1 MISSKR
7 ATAAAVAGLAAVS
20 LVAGCSTKAQDGTG
34 SSNSSS
40 GGGGGGVKTDVGVT
54 DKEISLGALTDQ
66 TGTFKVLGTA
76 VTQGN
81 QMWADEVNKSGG
93 ICGRQI
99 KINVSDTGYSAEKAV
114 TLYNQ
119 AKSKDLGFVQLIGS
133 PAMAALKKPLVTDK
147 IAAVPLSWS
156 SKNLDVPNVLMVG
169 TTYDVEV
176 INGLS
181 YMQSKGKIKPGDKIG
196 HIYFKTEYGENAVLG
211 SKAYASKH
219 NMTVVEA
226 GISATTTDLTPSV
239 TQLKGAGVKAIVVT
253 TGPAQLASAL
263 GAARAQGLNVTV
275 YGSGPTYTP
284 QLLETPAA
292 ALLTSGNFFTSGVSV
307 PFNSANPKAKEIA
320 AAWSAKNAGAV
331 PTYGP
336 QLGYAQG
343 MVWGAVLKQACSDG
357 DLTRQ
362 GILNAIGKTTVD
374 TQGLT
379 PNQDFTHPG
388 SPATREVFL
397 YTPAKVPG
405 GIAADA
411 QKYVAKEAQEYKA
424 PFQK

>member
-99 KINVSDTGYSAEKAV
+99 KINVADTGYSAEKAV

-119 AKSKDLGFVQLIGS
+119 AKSKDLGFIQLIGS
-133 PAMAALKKPLVTDK
+133 PALAALKKPLVTDK

-156 SKNLDVPNVLMVG
+156 SKNLDVPNVIMVG
-169 TTYDVEV
+169 GTYDVEA

-181 YMQSKGKIKPGDKIG
+181 YLQSKGKIKDGDKIG
-196 HIYFKTEYGENAVLG
+196 HIYFKTEYGENAVQG
-211 SKAYASKH
+211 SKYYAKQH
-219 NMTVVEA
+219 KMQLVES
-226 GISATTTDLTPSV
+226 GISATTTDLTSSI
-239 TQLKGAGVKAIVVT
+239 TQLKGAGVKAIFIT

-263 GAARAQGLNVTV
+263 GVARAQGLNVPV
-275 YGSGPTYTP
+275 WGSGPTYTP
-284 QLLETPAA
+284 QLLQTPAA
-292 ALLTSGNFFTSGVSV
+292 ALLTSGNFYTSGINV
-307 PFNSANPKAKEIA
+307 PFTTDNPKGKQIA
-320 AAWSAKNAGAV
+320 QEWSSENKGAV
-331 PTYGP
+331 ATYGP
-336 QLGYAQG
+336 LQGYA
-343 MVWGAVLKQACSDG
+343 MALVWGAVLKQACSDG
-357 DLTRQ
+357 DMTRQ
-362 GILNAIGKTTVD
+362 GVLNAIQKTTVD

-379 PNQDFTHPG
+379 ANLDFTKQG
-388 SPATREVFL
+388 SPSTREMFV
-397 YTPAKVPG
+397 YVPGKVPG
-405 GIAADA
+405 GIASAE
-411 QKYVAKEAQEYKA
+411 KYVSKEAQEYKT